1 MAYRQIRDHGGVLKS
16 VGVMREGYAGSRSL
30 TLSCKIRLT
39 RCWWSARCCAASA
52 SRRRSIDDIRLLN
65 SMAINPS
72 TPNITAVC
80 TPAVAMINIS
90 VLIPLPPPHGLSQ
103 RQLWIRTPGLGDNT
117 SVGAPFLEISSP
129 PQDAR
134 TTTFSPHRGKLL
146 GFVVHSRE
154 LLSSKRVSTTG
165 ILPNPL

>member
-1 MAYRQIRDHGGVLKS
+1 MPVKGSAVFSLPRSWGLPSGV
-16 VGVMREGYAGSRSL
+16 
-30 TLSCKIRLT
+30 
-39 RCWWSARCCAASA
+39 
-52 SRRRSIDDIRLLN
+52 
-65 SMAINPS
+65 
-72 TPNITAVC
+72 
-80 TPAVAMINIS
+80 
-90 VLIPLPPPHGLSQ
+90 HGLCNIASEKPGLQGASICLQDRWRWMRPNLDGKERNKHRDNEYLRCPWPGWQAVVGLCQ